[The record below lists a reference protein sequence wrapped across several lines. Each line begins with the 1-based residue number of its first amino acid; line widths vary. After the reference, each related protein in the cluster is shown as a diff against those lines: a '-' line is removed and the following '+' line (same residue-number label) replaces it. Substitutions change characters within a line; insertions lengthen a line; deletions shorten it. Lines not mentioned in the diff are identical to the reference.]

1 MTKKV
6 FSLLFIIFTAST
18 IFCTSVFAA
27 TKNDIISFVNAQ
39 SVCGDTGLF
48 NSYKKTFT
56 RLLKQKDLSA
66 SELNTIYS
74 YLQNAVGILNSK
86 GVCKIADLSKLT
98 SAEKKSVYNSLMA
111 GANIITKAPPLEDKE
126 EEVVTPETP
135 DNKEPEG
142 NTGNTGNTTKPTT
155 KPNSN
160 KNNTNKNNTSKENEG
175 TKITINTQDSTMD
188 IYENGVLVDKL
199 EMSNAKMT
207 YTGANMIYVL
217 IGVTCIAVF
226 GVSLLIFVKLY
237 DIHSSKT
244 RMVKNIFVSGMIC
257 TATILLVV
265 LVFGSKIESA
275 LATINMLSISNSK
288 EEIQVELNDKHEI
301 VKYPSYGANYGTLSI
316 PEVNIENKI
325 YFGDM
330 TTILS
335 LGIGH
340 TTSSS
345 MPTEGDIVIYS
356 GHNRENMLA
365 GLKDIKKNDKITVDT
380 TYAKCTYTVVK
391 TEILNDTETGKLT
404 KQNNKETLILY
415 TCYPFGSYVYTNKR
429 FVVYSVLDN
438 VEWK

>member
-111 GANIITKAPPLEDKE
+111 GANIITNAPMLEEK
-126 EEVVTPETP
+126 EEVVAPETP
-135 DNKEPEG
+135 ENNEQDKDK
-142 NTGNTGNTTKPTT
+142 GNTGNTTKPTT

-175 TKITINTQDSTMD
+175 TKITINTQDGTMD

-207 YTGANMIYVL
+207 YTGANMTYVL
-217 IGVTCIAVF
+217 ISVICIAVF
-226 GVSLLIFVKLY
+226 GVSLLVFVKLY

-257 TATILLVV
+257 SATILLVV

-345 MPTEGDIVIYS
+345 MPTEGDTVIYS

-365 GLKDIKKNDKITVDT
+365 GLKDIKKGNKITVDT

-415 TCYPFGSYVYTNKR
+415 TCYPFGSYVYANKR

>member
-1 MTKKV
+1 
-6 FSLLFIIFTAST
+6 
-18 IFCTSVFAA
+18 
-27 TKNDIISFVNAQ
+27 
-39 SVCGDTGLF
+39 
-48 NSYKKTFT
+48 
-56 RLLKQKDLSA
+56 
-66 SELNTIYS
+66 
-74 YLQNAVGILNSK
+74 
-86 GVCKIADLSKLT
+86 
-98 SAEKKSVYNSLMA
+98 
-111 GANIITKAPPLEDKE
+111 
-126 EEVVTPETP
+126 
-135 DNKEPEG
+135 
-142 NTGNTGNTTKPTT
+142 
-155 KPNSN
+155 
-160 KNNTNKNNTSKENEG
+160 
-175 TKITINTQDSTMD
+175 MD

-207 YTGANMIYVL
+207 YTGANMTYVL

-226 GVSLLIFVKLY
+226 GVSLLVFVKLY

-257 TATILLVV
+257 SATILLVV

-316 PEVNIENKI
+316 PSVGIENKI

-345 MPTEGDIVIYS
+345 MPTEGDTVIYS
-356 GHNRENMLA
+356 GHNIENMLA